1 MARVGLEGGPGYI
14 ELGVEQT
21 VQIELRCMEAVV
33 VEQGVSFDL
42 SEGLEVVARATVIS
56 VLKTVLE

>member
-1 MARVGLEGGPGYI
+1 MYI

-21 VQIELRCMEAVV
+21 VQVELRCIEGVV

-56 VLKTVLE
+56 VLETVLE

>member
-1 MARVGLEGGPGYI
+1 
-14 ELGVEQT
+14 
-21 VQIELRCMEAVV
+21 V

-56 VLKTVLE
+56 VLETVLE